1 MSFRKGSNSDANV
14 GLIVVTGVTV
24 GLRLSVELDV
34 GMIVAIVVVVVNVVV
49 VGRNARLV
57 GAVVRSRGRSLS
69 LDLFAV
75 EVPVD
80 KKI

>member
-1 MSFRKGSNSDANV
+1 MTFRKGSNSDANV
-14 GLIVVTGVTV
+14 GLIVVTDVTV

>member
-14 GLIVVTGVTV
+14 GLIVVTDVTV

>member
-1 MSFRKGSNSDANV
+1 MDAN
-14 GLIVVTGVTV
+14 LIQLLVVVFV
-24 GLRLSVELDV
+24 VV
-34 GMIVAIVVVVVNVVV
+34 VVVVVVAVVVVIVVVVVNVVV

-75 EVPVD
+75 EVPDD

>member
-24 GLRLSVELDV
+24 GLRLCVELDV
-34 GMIVAIVVVVVNVVV
+34 GMIVAFVVVVVNVVV